1 VRCRVCGGEA
11 VVRLEYANLRLC
23 GKHFVEFFER
33 RVLRT
38 VERYGMLRE
47 GQRVAVAVSGGKDS
61 VSLLHALWKLRERLG
76 VELVGVT
83 IDLGIRGYS
92 EEYVGVAV
100 ENFERLGVPYR
111 VVRLADYGFTIDDA
125 AERLR
130 RPVCSVCGTVKR
142 YLLNRVARELGANVV
157 ATGHTLDDF
166 LSVLLQAYI
175 RGDLELLSK
184 HKPYLP
190 PADGLVARA
199 KPLAE
204 TPESDTLTYARILG
218 LRFTERKCPYAGK
231 AVSAD
236 YKAALN
242 LLEERHPGIKFQM
255 LRSFLDRVQ
264 PRVAAGAG
272 AELRKCEVCGEPSS
286 SRVCQFCRFRA
297 QLAGERLRLARAT

>member
-92 EEYVGVAV
+92 EEYVGVAL
-100 ENFERLGVPYR
+100 ENFEQLGVPYR

-130 RPVCSVCGTVKR
+130 RPVC
-142 YLLNRVARELGANVV
+142 
-157 ATGHTLDDF
+157 
-166 LSVLLQAYI
+166 
-175 RGDLELLSK
+175 
-184 HKPYLP
+184 
-190 PADGLVARA
+190 
-199 KPLAE
+199 
-204 TPESDTLTYARILG
+204 
-218 LRFTERKCPYAGK
+218 
-231 AVSAD
+231 
-236 YKAALN
+236 
-242 LLEERHPGIKFQM
+242 
-255 LRSFLDRVQ
+255 
-264 PRVAAGAG
+264 
-272 AELRKCEVCGEPSS
+272 
-286 SRVCQFCRFRA
+286 
-297 QLAGERLRLARAT
+297 